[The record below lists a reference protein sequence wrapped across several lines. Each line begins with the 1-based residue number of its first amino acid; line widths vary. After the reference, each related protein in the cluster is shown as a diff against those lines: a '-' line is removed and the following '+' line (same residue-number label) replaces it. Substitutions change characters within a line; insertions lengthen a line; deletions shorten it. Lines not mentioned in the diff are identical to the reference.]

1 MKPLLLLPL
10 WKQLVVLL
18 PLGAVLLAAAWT
30 DFKSRK
36 VYNKLTYP
44 AIVVGIIAHSI
55 AFGLDGLKAA
65 LFGAGISFIVG
76 LFVLPFGWIKAGDI
90 KLLIAVAAFLGL
102 AGMGEVFFYAVLFG
116 GVFGIVRSLFN
127 GYIVE
132 LFRRLGHLIRGYFRA
147 LAYSTPHLATKL
159 EHDERSWIPFAIA
172 IFFGGICVF
181 LEYALDFVGP
191 LTYAVRVLSA
201 S

>member
-44 AIVVGIIAHSI
+44 AIVVGIVAHSL
-55 AFGLDGLKAA
+55 AFGFDGLKAA
-65 LFGAGISFIVG
+65 LYGASLTLVLG
-76 LFVLPFGWIKAGDI
+76 LLILPFGWMKAGDI

-102 AGMGEVFFYAVLFG
+102 AGVGEVFFYAVLFG

-127 GYIVE
+127 GYLVE
-132 LFRRLGHLIRGYFRA
+132 VFRRVGRLILGYFRA
-147 LAYSTPHLATKL
+147 FVYQTPHLAAKL
-159 EHDERSWIPFAIA
+159 EFDERSWIPFAIA
-172 IFFGGICVF
+172 IFFGGLCVF
-181 LEYALDFVGP
+181 LEHRFELNGP
-191 LTYAVRVLSA
+191 LSYVVRVFQEA
-201 S
+201 